1 MSVIVPLT
9 VCLLNASTVH
19 HIEPEILL
27 SIISVEGGRVGA
39 VSVNKNGSEDLG
51 IMQIN
56 THAWLPLVSNTFFAG
71 NQQIANEKLTND
83 GCFNIY
89 VGTWILSKAISE
101 ENGDVWEG
109 VGKYHSKTPTY
120 KYKYIEKVKKEYE
133 KIKRYR

>member
-1 MSVIVPLT
+1 MSVVIPLT
-9 VCLLNASTVH
+9 VCLLNASAVH

-56 THAWLPLVSNTFFAG
+56 THAWLPLVSNTFS
-71 NQQIANEKLTND
+71 L
-83 GCFNIY
+83 
-89 VGTWILSKAISE
+89 AISRLQTKSLPMMVVLIYMLAHGYFQKRSQRKME
-101 ENGDVWEG
+101 MYGR

-133 KIKRYR
+133 RIKNYR

>member
-1 MSVIVPLT
+1 
-9 VCLLNASTVH
+9 VH

-109 VGKYHSKTPTY
+109 VGK
-120 KYKYIEKVKKEYE
+120 
-133 KIKRYR
+133 

>member
-1 MSVIVPLT
+1 MSFAIPLT
-9 VCLLNASTVH
+9 VCLLNASAVH

-27 SIISVEGGRVGA
+27 SIISVEGGRVGT

-56 THAWLPLVSNTFFAG
+56 TYAWLKLVSNTFFSG
-71 NQQIANEKLTND
+71 NQQIAHDSLTND

-101 ENGDVWEG
+101 ENGDVWAG
-109 VGKYHSKTPTY
+109 VGRYHSQTPTY
-120 KYKYIEKVKKEYE
+120 KYKYIEKVKEAYE
-133 KIKRYR
+133 KISK